1 MASDGAGGT
10 ARLELR
16 QTRNLTPAEL
26 GAVSRDWSLL
36 LHRRMN
42 RSIYYRL
49 MGWLTWAFIGF
60 LAISIG
66 MAAFALDDSSV
77 AFLLVLAFV
86 GTMASWITV
95 DRITRRLQQR
105 IYWNRHRAGDRCA
118 LDPRGILMISAEGE
132 HLLLWQ
138 GIADVTETDGRFVM
152 LTNGSGAAFLVK
164 AAFEGQDA
172 EAFCAEIGRH
182 RQHGMGRA

>member
-1 MASDGAGGT
+1 MASDGAAGA

-36 LHRRMN
+36 LHRRMG
-42 RSIYYRL
+42 RSISYRL
-49 MGWLTWAFIGF
+49 MGYLTWALICF
-60 LAISIG
+60 LAISVG

-77 AFLLVLAFV
+77 ALQLVLAFV
-86 GTMASWITV
+86 ATMATWVTV

-105 IYWNRHRAGDRCA
+105 IYWDRHRAGDRYA
-118 LDPRGILMISAEGE
+118 LDARGILMISADGE

-138 GIADVTETDGRFVM
+138 GITDVTERDGRFVM

-164 AAFEGQDA
+164 AAFEGQDTD
-172 EAFCAEIGRH
+172 AFCAELERH
-182 RQHGMGRA
+182 RHHGMGRA